1 MKKPER
7 DKAKEAELFPGTSS
21 STETDVMVSADV
33 LNHRELNTELNHPSF
48 WPSWVTCSLWSIQ
61 EKWSTFCHEI

>member
-21 STETDVMVSADV
+21 STETDVMVWADV
-33 LNHRELNTELNHPSF
+33 LDQREFEHRPKSSF
-48 WPSWVTCSLWSIQ
+48 ILALWGNL
-61 EKWSTFCHEI
+61 